1 MPTSPTPQ
9 EVSTQ
14 LGTSA
19 SNSLWWV
26 AGLKWWEFLWKY
38 LMWND
43 GLDSLFVFT
52 IERIKNEEG
61 KASNLR
67 ATRMDIVAAKGFGTS
82 ASSFPGLL
90 QAVLPCGD
98 HGIVSYSIT
107 KHSKDAK
114 QTFPRQP
121 NLAIADLI
129 YSFLFW
135 IFGIF
140 HQLCAKRKDGSFF
153 IVMISCMFFN
163 WAPSRSIGRLSWVF
177 LPWKFV
183 WDSRS
188 LAGKFPHL
196 SGHSRHTRL
205 RPMQCRSLWFGSSMD
220 SGIEE

>member
-1 MPTSPTPQ
+1 
-9 EVSTQ
+9 
-14 LGTSA
+14 
-19 SNSLWWV
+19 
-26 AGLKWWEFLWKY
+26 
-38 LMWND
+38 MWND

-67 ATRMDIVAAKGFGTS
+67 ATRMDSVAAKGFGTS

-107 KHSKDAK
+107 KHHHVTCHNVKK
-114 QTFPRQP
+114 MP
-121 NLAIADLI
+121 NKRFRDNPTWLLPIWSIL
-129 YSFLFW
+129 SFSEFSD
-135 IFGIF
+135 FF
-140 HQLCAKRKDGSFF
+140 HQLRAKRKDGS
-153 IVMISCMFFN
+153 
-163 WAPSRSIGRLSWVF
+163 F